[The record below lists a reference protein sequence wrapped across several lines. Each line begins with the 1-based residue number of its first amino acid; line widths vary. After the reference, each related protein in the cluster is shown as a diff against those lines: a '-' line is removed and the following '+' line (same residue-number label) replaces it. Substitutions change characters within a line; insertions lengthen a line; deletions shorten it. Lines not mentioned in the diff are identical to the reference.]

1 MTPTSSEG
9 GGGGDSNTTTE
20 CMYVLIF
27 SGTTINTY
35 KSSIKFTVYKKKVV
49 IGSEPGSKSRLAKT
63 VIFTSIS
70 IKNITQYSHL
80 HCPTVDHHD
89 D

>member
-9 GGGGDSNTTTE
+9 GGETVILLLNACT
-20 CMYVLIF
+20 YLFFQVLLL
-27 SGTTINTY
+27 TLT
-35 KSSIKFTVYKKKVV
+35 KAQL